1 MKQQNKQ
8 QGIFITG
15 TDTDVG
21 KTYVGQV
28 LVRALSQQDNRVRV
42 RKPVESGWPTKDKEH
57 TTDAALLAKA
67 AGNYDTLQI
76 VCPNPL
82 QAAVSPTRAAA
93 LEGKTLSIATLKQHC
108 LVGIGHED
116 FLYIEGAG
124 GFYSPLA
131 SDGLNADLA
140 QQLALPVLLVAD
152 DKIGCINQVLLN
164 LDAIAKYGL
173 QVVAIVLNQI
183 TDAAKNEAMN
193 NSEELAAYTTT
204 PIFSVA
210 YHQRI
215 FPQDFLRLIMPSYVP
230 CKRD

>member
-1 MKQQNKQ
+1 MKQQ
-8 QGIFITG
+8 GLFITG

-21 KTYVGQV
+21 KTYVGQM
-28 LVRALSQQDNRVRV
+28 LVRALSQEAIKVRV

-57 TTDAALLAKA
+57 TTDTALLARA
-67 AGNYDTLQI
+67 AGYCDALQI

-93 LEGKTLSIATLKQHC
+93 LEGKTLSIALLKQQC
-108 LVGIGHED
+108 LADISSED

-183 TDAAKNEAMN
+183 TDAAQNAAMN
-193 NSEELAAYTTT
+193 NSEELAAYTTM

-210 YHQRI
+210 YHQQV
-215 FPQDFLRLIMPSYVP
+215 FPQALLSLIASRHVS
-230 CKRD
+230 CRRD